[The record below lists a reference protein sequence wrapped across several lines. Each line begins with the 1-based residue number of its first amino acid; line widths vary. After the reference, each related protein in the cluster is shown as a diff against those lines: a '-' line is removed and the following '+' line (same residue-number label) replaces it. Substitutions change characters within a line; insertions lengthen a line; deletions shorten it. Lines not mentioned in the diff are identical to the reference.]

1 MVDRSVSRM
10 IFRVLNAAGFIV
22 YALLCI
28 LPMIHVLS
36 ISLSSSVAVTAGDV
50 KILPVEFT
58 LKSYEFVMKKAEFWR
73 AMVVSLERIVLGV
86 TLSTLMT
93 ILAAYPLSKPRREFR
108 AQPVFVWIFVFT
120 MLFSGGMIPSFMI
133 VKYTGMI
140 DKIWALVV
148 PGAVQVF
155 NIVLLM
161 NYFKTIPKEIE
172 ESAFMD
178 GAGHF
183 RILWKIYL
191 PMSLP
196 SLATIVVF
204 SVVGHWNSWFDGLI
218 YMNDSRNY
226 PLQTYLQS
234 ILISP
239 NIKLITKAYADLMRM
254 ISDRT
259 LKAAQVFIAAIPVL
273 MIYPFLQGYFMSGI
287 MLGGVK
293 E

>member
-1 MVDRSVSRM
+1 MVDRSASRK
-10 IFRVLNAAGFIV
+10 IFSLLNTVLFII
-22 YALLCI
+22 YALVCI
-28 LPMIHVLS
+28 LPMVHVLS
-36 ISLSSSVAVTAGDV
+36 ISLSSSVAVTAGEV

-58 LKSYEFVMKKAEFWR
+58 MKSYEFVLRKAEFWR
-73 AMVVSLERIVLGV
+73 AMIVSLERIVLGV
-86 TLSTLMT
+86 SLSTLMT
-93 ILAAYPLSKPRREFR
+93 ILAAYPLSKSKKEFR
-108 AQPVFVWIFVFT
+108 AQPVFIWIFVFT
-120 MLFSGGMIPSFMI
+120 MLFSGGIIPSYM
-133 VKYTGMI
+133 VVRYTGLI
-140 DKIWALVV
+140 DKIWALVI
-148 PGAVQVF
+148 PGSVQVF

-161 NYFKTIPKEIE
+161 NYFRTIPREIE

-178 GAGHF
+178 GASHW
-183 RILWKIYL
+183 RILLKIFL

-196 SLATIVVF
+196 SLATIIVF
-204 SVVGHWNSWFDGLI
+204 SVVGNWNSWFDGLI

-273 MIYPFLQGYFMSGI
+273 LIYPFLQGYFISGI